1 MYIYNNLVSR
11 NVFISTF
18 KLIYNL
24 SLRVVLSSGCIF
36 TVLYAFAWEGLYRR
50 KNIVHCICSKFP
62 RARAY
67 TDLGYECDTQY
78 SLETSFYTSIFE
90 SHPRHPRRRPFN
102 RIPGPLYIRT
112 HLFRW
117 HLQPLSPKSRDH
129 GRRRQQWRADATPER
144 LEAVLG
150 RSHQALA
157 YAGHWYS
164 PRELVAVYAHDYK
177 WKKVCIHVL

>member
-1 MYIYNNLVSR
+1 MYFYSVVRLRLGEVIPKKEYRSWQLFEIPTWKSLHRSR
-11 NVFISTF
+11 
-18 KLIYNL
+18 
-24 SLRVVLSSGCIF
+24 LRM
-36 TVLYAFAWEGLYRR
+36 R
-50 KNIVHCICSKFP
+50 H
-62 RARAY
+62 
-67 TDLGYECDTQY
+67 QY

-90 SHPRHPRRRPFN
+90 SHPRYPHRRPFN

-150 RSHQALA
+150 RSHRALA